1 MKGVAVDLLTPGKSY
16 NMLGTYGIFE
26 KTNSYG
32 GADFEDLIETG
43 YGHQKSHD
51 ELKEGLKM
59 LVAETA
65 PA

>member
-1 MKGVAVDLLTPGKSY
+1 MKGVAVDLLTPAY

-26 KTNSYG
+26 KTNTYG
-32 GADFEDLIETG
+32 GADFGNLIETG
-43 YGHQKSHD
+43 YGHQQSQD
-51 ELKEGLKM
+51 GLKEELKM